1 MSRYIEKIE
10 KLTLPVIATRNL
22 AAFPQ
27 IPLSF
32 EVTRPC
38 DVAAVEAAK
47 AQKGLVF
54 LVPQRS
60 AEEEDPLEAGLYP
73 VGTVAKLK
81 QSLKLPDREYR
92 VICDCY
98 FRAELADAAY
108 DKDGVLTAQVYKK
121 EVLFDDGTLRAEALR
136 RRCLKALKE
145 YTRHA
150 PKLSPDVMAAVHAL
164 TDTGMLADY
173 VASNFLFKLEDKARI
188 LAQFDPMVRIRVLL
202 EILEQETQILMLE
215 NSIASKV
222 KENIDRHQRDY
233 YLQEQLKVIQNELGG
248 PKDDLYSDVDELTDK
263 ISKTPLPENIRK
275 KLEDQVKK
283 LSRMPFGSSEASLIR
298 SYVEECLELPWE
310 KYSHDR
316 LDVARAKKIL
326 EKDHEGMEK
335 VKERI
340 LEYIAAKKLVTEDK
354 GQILCLVGAPGVGKT
369 SIGASIARALGRK
382 YVRVS
387 LGGVRD
393 EADIRGHRK
402 TYIGSMPGRIINAL
416 KQAGTMNP
424 VIALDELDKLT
435 RDSHGDPGAALLEV
449 LDSEQNHAFRDHFIE
464 LPVDLSR
471 CVFLATANTADTIP
485 SALLDRL
492 EILNVP
498 GYTPAEK
505 LAICKKHLLPKQM
518 ERHGLDR
525 KILRVSDAAI
535 LETVESYTREQG
547 VRSLDRQMAKLCRK
561 AARRVVE
568 ENAPSVSVSTR
579 NLTEFLGKKQVKKDR
594 TEEKPTVGVV
604 NGLAWTMAG
613 GTLLKAE
620 VLSVPGTGKLELT
633 GSLGDVMK
641 ESVRAALSLIR
652 KHREEFRIEDAQFY
666 KNLDLHVH
674 FPEGAVP
681 KDGPS
686 AGVTVVTALVSEL
699 SGRPVR
705 NDVAM
710 TGEITLRGRV
720 LAIGGLRE
728 KLAAAHAAGVKT
740 VVIPKENENDLDE
753 VDESVKNALEIV
765 FAENIFTVLNTA
777 LEQ

>member
-10 KLTLPVIATRNL
+10 KLTLPVIATRNV
-22 AAFPQ
+22 AAFPH
-27 IPLSF
+27 IPISF
-32 EVTRPC
+32 EVTRPS
-38 DVAAVEAAK
+38 DVAAVELCK
-47 AQKGLVF
+47 KESSLVF
-54 LVPQRS
+54 LVPQRPG
-60 AEEEDPLEAGLYP
+60 EEEDPLEAGLFP
-73 VGTVAKLK
+73 VGVVAKLK
-81 QSLKLPDREYR
+81 QSLKLPDKEYR
-92 VICDCY
+92 IIADCFY
-98 FRAELADAAY
+98 RAELGEASY
-108 DKDGVLTAQVYKK
+108 HKDGVLMADVYKK
-121 EVLFDDGTLRAEALR
+121 EILFDDGTLRAEALR
-136 RRCLKALKE
+136 RRCLKSLGE
-145 YTRHA
+145 YTKHA
-150 PKLSPDVMAAVHAL
+150 PKISPDVVSAVNAI

-188 LAQFDPMVRIRVLL
+188 LAEFDPLPRIRVLL
-202 EILEQETQILMLE
+202 EIMEQETQILELE
-215 NSIASKV
+215 SNIAAQV

-233 YLQEQLKVIQNELGG
+233 YLQEQMKVIQNELGN
-248 PKDDLYSDVDELTDK
+248 PKDDLYSDVDELTEK
-263 ISKTPLPENIRK
+263 ISKRSLPEAIRK

-283 LSRMPFGSSEASLIR
+283 LARMPFGSSEASLVR
-298 SYVEECLELPWE
+298 SYVEECLELPWD

-326 EKDHEGMEK
+326 DKDHEGLEK

-369 SIGASIARALGRK
+369 SIGASVARALGRK

-471 CVFLATANTADTIP
+471 CVFLATANTEDTIP

-492 EILNVP
+492 EIIRIP
-498 GYTPAEK
+498 SYTPAQK
-505 LAICKKHLLPKQM
+505 LSICKKHLLPKQM
-518 ERHGLDR
+518 ARHGLDK
-525 KILRVSDAAI
+525 KILRVSDSAI
-535 LETVESYTREQG
+535 LGAVEHYTREQG
-547 VRSLDRQMAKLCRK
+547 VRNLDRQMAKICRK
-561 AARRVVE
+561 AAKLVVE
-568 ENAPSVSVSTR
+568 DEAQNVSVSTK
-579 NLTEFLGKKQVKKDR
+579 NLAEFLGKPTVRKDK
-594 TEEKPTVGVV
+594 TEEAPTVGTV

-620 VLSVPGTGKLELT
+620 VLSMPGTGKLELT

-641 ESVRAALSLIR
+641 ESVRAAVSLIR
-652 KHREEFRIEDAQFY
+652 RHADEFSVKDKEFY
-666 KNLDLHVH
+666 KNLDLHIH

-699 SGRPVR
+699 SGIPVR
-705 NDVAM
+705 HDVAM
-710 TGEITLRGRV
+710 TGEITLRGQV

-740 VVIPKENENDLDE
+740 VVIPKENEMDLDE

-765 FAENIFTVLNTA
+765 FADNIFTVLNTA
-777 LEQ
+777 LAK